1 MTFSEQNTNAA
12 RGCSQRFLTFFFF
25 PTRAAHSPKKVL
37 FTRKKGLC
45 STLCEGRA
53 GVFDVLSVT
62 SAALGKMGVEGAFPF
77 LSALLP
83 LLPPVGRAF
92 GLFIYLSDHEDSP
105 CVCTVKVCM
114 WLVFSVWRSRAVFSY
129 VGFHG

>member
-12 RGCSQRFLTFFFF
+12 RGCSQRFLTFFF

-53 GVFDVLSVT
+53 GAFDVLSVT
-62 SAALGKMGVEGAFPF
+62 SAALGKMGVEGAFPL

-92 GLFIYLSDHEDSP
+92 GAVYLSE
-105 CVCTVKVCM
+105 
-114 WLVFSVWRSRAVFSY
+114 
-129 VGFHG
+129 